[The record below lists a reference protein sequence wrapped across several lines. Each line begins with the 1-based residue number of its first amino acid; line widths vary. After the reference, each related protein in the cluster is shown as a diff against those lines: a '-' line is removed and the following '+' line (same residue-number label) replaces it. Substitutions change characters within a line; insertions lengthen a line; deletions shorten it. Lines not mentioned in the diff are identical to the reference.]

1 MGLLMAKHGNERQL
15 GSIILVTLKAD
26 AIDTLSI
33 FIINGLLS
41 LLVAGFYQYYRTLIS
56 IV

>member
-1 MGLLMAKHGNERQL
+1 MAKHGNERQL